1 MADIKLYF
9 FPSACSGVALAGLI
23 ESGLPFDTPLIN
35 IFKGEQYAPDYMKTV
50 HRGGKVP
57 ALVVDG
63 VPVTENASIQMLL
76 NEMAPDAGLMPKT
89 DDLVEKALQRSDLI
103 WCSSTQHPFT
113 RMVRLPMRFSQKDV
127 RGVYDFG
134 TKVLLQNMPE
144 IEARVKDGGW
154 WYQDD
159 WSLVDVYVNWWLM
172 TATSNGF
179 PLDDFPGIR
188 YLMGRVQEIPAVME
202 ARKIEHQAIEEHGI
216 EYPA

>member
-9 FPSACSGVALAGLI
+9 FPRACSGVALAGLI
-23 ESGLPFDTPLIN
+23 QSGMPFNTQLIN
-35 IFKGEQYAPDYMKTV
+35 IFKREQYAPEYMKNV

-89 DDLVEKALQRSDLI
+89 DDLLEKARQRSDLI
-103 WCSSTQHPFT
+103 WCSSTLHPFA
-113 RMVRLPMRFSQKDV
+113 RMVRLPMRFSEKDAK
-127 RGVYDFG
+127 GVYEFG
-134 TKVLLQNMPE
+134 TKVLLQNMVE
-144 IEARVKDGGW
+144 IEARIKDGGW
-154 WYQDD
+154 WYGEH
-159 WSLVDVYVNWWLM
+159 WSLVDVYVNWCLI
-172 TATSNGF
+172 TAASNGL

-188 YLMGRVQEIPAVME
+188 DHMRRVQEIPAVKE